1 MKTLFTNGSVWDGN
15 GDAFEGEVLVSG
27 NRIEAVG
34 RGWGKLPRDG
44 ANVIDATGMTL
55 MPGLIDA
62 HTHLSFFPATY
73 GTQFEDTPP
82 EETLM
87 WTLHNAK
94 LMLDVGFTGCISAGS
109 PRLRDE
115 VVIRNEID
123 AGRIPGPRL
132 MAASPT
138 LVATGALNDT
148 RQLHQGRVPLGMI
161 ADGPEEIRKAVRL
174 AYREGVQI
182 IKLNVS
188 GDNLVPWPWG
198 KVTTYTDE
206 EVGMAVKTARPL
218 GLKVVTHSRSTE
230 SIKICLRQG
239 VDIIHHSDFADAE
252 ALDMYEAARDRV
264 IVGPSIGFL
273 HIMRYESQGYL
284 PPEAISY
291 MQVEDHMACNI
302 ATHTELRKRGLKHVI
317 GGDYGLPWQ
326 PHGRNAVDVECL
338 VKYLGYTP
346 TGALACATRNG
357 AEAMSRGHELGQVKA
372 GYLADLLLVKG
383 DPTTD
388 VKLLQD
394 RANLAAIMKDGSFHK
409 APGGN

>member
-1 MKTLFTNGSVWDGN
+1 MKTLFTKAYVWDGS
-15 GDAFEGEVLVSG
+15 AEARFQGEVLVSG
-27 NRIEAVG
+27 NRIEAVS
-34 RGWGKLPRDG
+34 RKWGELSHEG
-44 ANVIDATGMTL
+44 ARVVDATGMTL

-87 WTLHNAK
+87 WTMHNAK
-94 LMLDVGFTGCISAGS
+94 LMLDVGFTSCISAGS

-123 AGRIPGPRL
+123 SGRIPGPRL

-138 LVATGALNDT
+138 LVATGGLNDT
-148 RQLHQGRVPLGMI
+148 RQMHQGRVPLGMI
-161 ADGPEEIRKAVRL
+161 ADGPEEIRKTVRL

-182 IKLNVS
+182 IKMNVS

-206 EVGMAVKTARPL
+206 EVGMAVKTAHTL
-218 GLKVVTHSRSTE
+218 GLKVVTHSRAAE
-230 SIKICLRQG
+230 AIKISLRQG

-252 ALDMYEAARDRV
+252 ALDMYAAARDRV
-264 IVGPSIGFL
+264 FVGPSIGFL
-273 HIMRYESQGYL
+273 HIMRYESEGFL
-284 PPEAISY
+284 PKEALSY

-302 ATHTELRKRGLKHVI
+302 ATHSELRKRGLRAVI

-326 PHGRNAVDVECL
+326 PHGRNAVDIDCL

-346 TGALACATRNG
+346 VGALVCATRNG
-357 AEAMSRGHELGQVKA
+357 AEAMGRGHELGQIKA
-372 GYLADLLLVKG
+372 GYLADMLLVKG

-394 RANLAAIMKDGSFHK
+394 RASLAAIMKDGNFHK
-409 APGGN
+409 GA

>member
-1 MKTLFTNGSVWDGN
+1 MKTLFTKGYVWDGS
-15 GDAFEGEVLVSG
+15 AEARFQGEVLVSG
-27 NRIEAVG
+27 NRIEAVS
-34 RGWGKLPRDG
+34 RKWGELSQEG
-44 ANVIDATGMTL
+44 ARVVDASGMTL

-62 HTHLSFFPATY
+62 HTHLSFFPSTY
-73 GTQFEDTPP
+73 QTQFEDTPP

-87 WTLHNAK
+87 WTMHNAK
-94 LMLDVGFTGCISAGS
+94 LMLDVGFTSCISAGS

-138 LVATGALNDT
+138 LVATGGLNDT
-148 RQLHQGRVPLGMI
+148 RQIHQGRVPLGMI

-182 IKLNVS
+182 IKMNVS

-218 GLKVVTHSRSTE
+218 GLKVVTHSRSAE

-273 HIMRYESQGYL
+273 HIMRYESQGFL
-284 PPEAISY
+284 PPEALSY
-291 MQVEDHMACNI
+291 MQVEDHMASNI

-326 PHGRNAVDVECL
+326 PHGRNAVDIECL

-346 TGALACATRNG
+346 VGALTCATRNG
-357 AEAMSRGHELGQVKA
+357 AEAMSRGHELGLLKA
-372 GYLADLLLVKG
+372 GYLADLLMVKG
-383 DPTTD
+383 DPTND

-394 RANLAAIMKDGSFHK
+394 RANLAAIIKDGNFHK
-409 APGGN
+409 GA

>member
-1 MKTLFTNGSVWDGN
+1 MKTLFTKGYVWDGS
-15 GDAFEGEVLVSG
+15 AEARFQGEVLVSG
-27 NRIEAVG
+27 NRIEAVS
-34 RGWGKLPRDG
+34 RKWGELSQEG
-44 ANVIDATGMTL
+44 ARVVDASGMTL

-62 HTHLSFFPATY
+62 HTHLSFFPSTY
-73 GTQFEDTPP
+73 QTQFEDTPP

-87 WTLHNAK
+87 WTMHNAK
-94 LMLDVGFTGCISAGS
+94 LMLDVGFTSCISAGS

-138 LVATGALNDT
+138 LVATGGLNDT
-148 RQLHQGRVPLGMI
+148 RQIHQGRVPLGMI

-182 IKLNVS
+182 IKMNVS
-188 GDNLVPWPWG
+188 GDNLVAWPWG

-273 HIMRYESQGYL
+273 HIMRYESQGFL
-284 PPEAISY
+284 PPEALSY
-291 MQVEDHMACNI
+291 MQVEDHMASNI

-326 PHGRNAVDVECL
+326 PHGRNAVDIECL

-346 TGALACATRNG
+346 VGALACATRNG
-357 AEAMSRGHELGQVKA
+357 AEAMGRGHELGLLKA
-372 GYLADLLLVKG
+372 GYLADLLMVKG
-383 DPTTD
+383 DPTSD

-394 RANLAAIMKDGSFHK
+394 RANLAAIIKDGSFHK
-409 APGGN
+409 GA

>member
-1 MKTLFTNGSVWDGN
+1 MKTLFTKGYVWDGS
-15 GDAFEGEVLVSG
+15 AEARFQGEVLVSG
-27 NRIEAVG
+27 NRIAAVS
-34 RGWGKLPRDG
+34 RKWGELSQEG
-44 ANVIDATGMTL
+44 ARVVDASGMTL

-62 HTHLSFFPATY
+62 HTHLSFFPSTY
-73 GTQFEDTPP
+73 QTQFEDTPP

-87 WTLHNAK
+87 WTMHNAK
-94 LMLDVGFTGCISAGS
+94 LMLDVGFTSCISAGS

-138 LVATGALNDT
+138 LVATGGLNDT
-148 RQLHQGRVPLGMI
+148 RQIHQGRVPLGMI

-182 IKLNVS
+182 IKMNVS
-188 GDNLVPWPWG
+188 GDNLVASPWG
-198 KVTTYTDE
+198 KVTTDTDE

-273 HIMRYESQGYL
+273 HIMRYESLGFL
-284 PPEAISY
+284 PPEALSY
-291 MQVEDHMACNI
+291 MQVEDHMASNI

-326 PHGRNAVDVECL
+326 PHGRNAVDIECL

-346 TGALACATRNG
+346 VGALACATRNG
-357 AEAMSRGHELGQVKA
+357 AEAMGRGHELGLLKA
-372 GYLADLLLVKG
+372 GYLADLLMVKG
-383 DPTTD
+383 DPTSD

-394 RANLAAIMKDGSFHK
+394 RANLAAIIKDGSFHK
-409 APGGN
+409 GA